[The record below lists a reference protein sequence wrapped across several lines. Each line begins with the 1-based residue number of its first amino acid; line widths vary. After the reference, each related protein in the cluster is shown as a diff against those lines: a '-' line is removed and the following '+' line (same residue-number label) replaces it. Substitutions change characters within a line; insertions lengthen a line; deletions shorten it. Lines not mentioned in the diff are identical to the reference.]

1 MVDAWVFSL
10 GQGLSVCGSLS
21 PWHDSLSCSHLLP
34 HIIVALERRSK
45 DSMAK
50 ELKYY
55 RKLAQKSHLWKPD
68 RKEKSHWLNKR
79 PSKFEHCSLENSLDP
94 GHAHKLEER
103 EQRVHCRCWV
113 YLTSAIF
120 CELRYLL
127 DKLYVVQTFQL
138 PFLVPWPQRKVFSW
152 NKRTLQGAG
161 FSHTGLLTFFCVK
174 LFYSLS
180 FYDPLFK
187 MITMLTIGFL
197 NLLQLS

>member
-1 MVDAWVFSL
+1 MLSL
-10 GQGLSVCGSLS
+10 LLLSKATIMWGNK
-21 PWHDSLSCSHLLP
+21 WEQDRESCHGESEPQTL
-34 HIIVALERRSK
+34 
-45 DSMAK
+45 
-50 ELKYY
+50 
-55 RKLAQKSHLWKPD
+55 
-68 RKEKSHWLNKR
+68 R
-79 PSKFEHCSLENSLDP
+79 PCP